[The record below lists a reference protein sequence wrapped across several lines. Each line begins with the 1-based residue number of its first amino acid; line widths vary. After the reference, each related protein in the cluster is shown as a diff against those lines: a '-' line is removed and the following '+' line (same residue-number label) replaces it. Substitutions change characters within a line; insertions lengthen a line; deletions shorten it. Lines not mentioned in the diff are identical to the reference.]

1 MPPGTPMPNLDSRET
16 VVLRPTTPTE
26 EDLAMIG
33 GYAAMTDHQVI
44 VIHLPPGYELH
55 HLTALHVDPT
65 ADHMY

>member
-1 MPPGTPMPNLDSRET
+1 MPNLDSRET
-16 VVLRPTTPTE
+16 VILQPTTPTE
-26 EDLAMIG
+26 EDLAYIG
-33 GYAAMTDHQVI
+33 GYARMTDHQVI